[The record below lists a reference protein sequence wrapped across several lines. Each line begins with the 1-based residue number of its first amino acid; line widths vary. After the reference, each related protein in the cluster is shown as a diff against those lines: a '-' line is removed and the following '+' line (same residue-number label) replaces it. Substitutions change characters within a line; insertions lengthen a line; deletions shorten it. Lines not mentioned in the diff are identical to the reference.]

1 MDKHNSAEDVKHMFA
16 RNISRLRKEAGL
28 SQSELSIKLGLGR
41 NAVSRWEAASL
52 LPRAESLELLASFF
66 NVPKSVFFADGI
78 EQYASYG
85 RMFRLPIVSSLSFDN
100 ETHSLTFETI
110 PSYKLISEE
119 NLPDEGLFFYIQAAC
134 DCLQMRILK
143 GDFVLI
149 RQQDSAANGDICL
162 ILINKTLL
170 LRRIVKIGTSLDLYT
185 DYPKWSRMHIENYFT
200 DDETKILYEGSVC
213 SCFQGVDIDTRIRII
228 GRAVMILANL

>member
-1 MDKHNSAEDVKHMFA
+1 MDKHNSVEDVKHMFA

-52 LPRAESLELLASFF
+52 LPRAESLERLANFF

-85 RMFRLPIVSSLSFDN
+85 RMFRLPIVSNLSIDD
-100 ETHSLTFETI
+100 ETNLLTYETI
-110 PSYKLISEE
+110 QSYNLISE
-119 NLPDEGLFFYIQAAC
+119 NNIPDEGLYFYIQAPC

-162 ILINKTLL
+162 ILSKDKFF
-170 LRRIVKIGTSLDLYT
+170 LRRIVKSGTSLDLYT
-185 DYPKWSRMHIENYFT
+185 E
-200 DDETKILYEGSVC
+200 
-213 SCFQGVDIDTRIRII
+213 
-228 GRAVMILANL
+228 